1 LFNFKKQLLEI
12 QTINGIRDSIIPFL
26 VSYLSQNNNI
36 FYIAK
41 SDLELFQINEFII
54 ENFDNVDVYPI
65 PAWDCLPF
73 DVSSPNF
80 NIISERVK
88 TFTNISVDY
97 GTRNKK
103 NVFLTTINALFIKT
117 APIDFYKINSISISQ
132 KKKTSF
138 NHIRDF
144 FNQYW
149 LYKSSN
155 RKRIS

>member
-1 LFNFKKQLLEI
+1 MFNFKKQLLEI

-97 GTRNKK
+97 GTSNKK
-103 NVFLTTINALFIKT
+103 NVFLTTINALFIK
-117 APIDFYKINSISISQ
+117 
-132 KKKTSF
+132 
-138 NHIRDF
+138 
-144 FNQYW
+144 
-149 LYKSSN
+149 
-155 RKRIS
+155 